1 MGEAERL
8 RAVSEEIGL
17 AIDHAACD
25 PGAWDGVMAPGYRCI
40 AGSGARSSSK
50 ARLARAGA
58 RD

>member
-25 PGAWDGVMAPGYRCI
+25 I